1 VTPIKG
7 HSVNE
12 GEAFHDWTEKYR
24 PKDINEMEGNQ
35 NQLEKIIK
43 WLDKWENGKIPKKRG
58 ILLSGP
64 PGVGKTTLARAIANE
79 KDWAIIEMNAS
90 AERNAAAIRSTAT
103 RSSQHISLDIFSKGG
118 MKSGK
123 TLILLDEVDHLSG
136 GFSQISDEKIN
147 ISIEEE
153 NKKIKGDK
161 GGKGELINL
170 LKTTNHPIIM
180 TCNDPMRLWGNTN
193 WRANR
198 DRVLRLSQEIVF
210 KRVGPVDLKKIAK
223 KIIEIENIGID
234 QGALDSLVKN
244 NVGDLRSLIHDLQ
257 ALSVISDG
265 HIRIEN
271 VSQMSNISKRDIQV
285 DVFKSLELIYRSRS
299 SESATEI
306 MINSDKDPDEMLA
319 WFAWNNQ
326 IVFKKGELEKISK
339 AMCLADRALATK
351 FTNRAY
357 RSWYWGSNIPAQAAI
372 IPLSKSPNSR
382 IFLGYP
388 NFLRRGSGDWSSR
401 NIIEKIS
408 KDLSSSKFSIKEELL
423 PMLLAIYDEKMGN
436 DINDIRLTK
445 KLGLSGEDHLF
456 LNGLSKSEDISESV
470 MKLFDEE
477 ELTQENRE
485 NVESIVK
492 ESSAN
497 TTSQFTL
504 DSFS

>member
-1 VTPIKG
+1 MD
-7 HSVNE
+7 E
-12 GEAFHDWTEKYR
+12 DEAFHDWTEKYR

-35 NQLEKIIK
+35 KQLEKIRK
-43 WLDKWENGKIPKKRG
+43 WLEKWESGKIPKKRG

-64 PGVGKTTLARAIANE
+64 PGVGKTTLARAVANE

-103 RSSQHISLDIFSKGG
+103 RSSQHISLDNFSNGG
-118 MKSGK
+118 LKHGK

-136 GFSQISDEKIN
+136 GFTQISNEKIN
-147 ISIEEE
+147 VSLEEE
-153 NKKIKGDK
+153 NRKIKGDK

-170 LKTTNHPIIM
+170 LKTSNHPIIM

-198 DRVLRLSQEIVF
+198 DRVLRLSEEIAF
-210 KRVGPVDLKKIAK
+210 KRVGSVDLEKIAK
-223 KIIEIENIGID
+223 KIIRKEEIGID

-257 ALSVISDG
+257 ALSVISNG
-265 HIRIEN
+265 HIKNEN
-271 VSQMSNISKRDIQV
+271 VSQMSSISKRDIQV

-299 SESATEI
+299 SDSATEI

-372 IPLSKSPNSR
+372 IPLSQSPNSR

-401 NIIEKIS
+401 NIIDRIS
-408 KDLSSSKFSIKEELL
+408 KDLSSSKYSVKEELW
-423 PMLLAIYDEKMGN
+423 PILLAIHDEKMGN
-436 DINDIRLTK
+436 DINDIRITK
-445 KLGLSGEDHLF
+445 KLGLNGEDHLF
-456 LNGLSKSEDISESV
+456 LNGLSKSEDMSKSI

-477 ELTQENRE
+477 ELSQEVIE
-485 NVESIVK
+485 NVESIIQEK
-492 ESSAN
+492 STNSTN
-497 TTSQFTL
+497 QFTL

>member
-1 VTPIKG
+1 
-7 HSVNE
+7 
-12 GEAFHDWTEKYR
+12 
-24 PKDINEMEGNQ
+24 
-35 NQLEKIIK
+35 
-43 WLDKWENGKIPKKRG
+43 
-58 ILLSGP
+58 
-64 PGVGKTTLARAIANE
+64 
-79 KDWAIIEMNAS
+79 
-90 AERNAAAIRSTAT
+90 
-103 RSSQHISLDIFSKGG
+103 
-118 MKSGK
+118 
-123 TLILLDEVDHLSG
+123 
-136 GFSQISDEKIN
+136 
-147 ISIEEE
+147 
-153 NKKIKGDK
+153 
-161 GGKGELINL
+161 
-170 LKTTNHPIIM
+170 
-180 TCNDPMRLWGNTN
+180 
-193 WRANR
+193 
-198 DRVLRLSQEIVF
+198 
-210 KRVGPVDLKKIAK
+210 
-223 KIIEIENIGID
+223 
-234 QGALDSLVKN
+234 
-244 NVGDLRSLIHDLQ
+244 
-257 ALSVISDG
+257 
-265 HIRIEN
+265 
-271 VSQMSNISKRDIQV
+271 
-285 DVFKSLELIYRSRS
+285 
-299 SESATEI
+299 
-306 MINSDKDPDEMLA
+306 
-319 WFAWNNQ
+319 
-326 IVFKKGELEKISK
+326 
-339 AMCLADRALATK
+339 MCLADRALATK

-408 KDLSSSKFSIKEELL
+408 KDLSSSKSSIKEELL